1 MHEAIRVVNEL
12 KKFYHD
18 YEFKVLYSEINGFID
33 IIVSYQDCSMLIQ
46 FKENQKPVVLQLL
59 ENNGFNR
66 KECGAIMNQ
75 MLELF

>member
-1 MHEAIRVVNEL
+1 
-12 KKFYHD
+12 
-18 YEFKVLYSEINGFID
+18 
-33 IIVSYQDCSMLIQ
+33 MLIQ